1 MLVDLTSP
9 APARA
14 SEGADDDARS
24 ARRAS
29 AATRRARATREGEEE
44 DDDVVLVEAS
54 KTKRRRASLDVVV
67 TGEATRTRATNAR
80 EVGGAR
86 ARAGGGAG
94 GGGARGDDDDEGGDD
109 GERERERER
118 ARTVRGVPGRLRE
131 RDDDEVWTRVL
142 RAVRASGDRAQ
153 RDVPDVSEKGDEGAV
168 SSRVSVSP
176 GRREGSSVAL

>member
-1 MLVDLTSP
+1 M
-9 APARA
+9 
-14 SEGADDDARS
+14 
-24 ARRAS
+24 
-29 AATRRARATREGEEE
+29 
-44 DDDVVLVEAS
+44 VLVEAS

-80 EVGGAR
+80 EAGGAR
-86 ARAGGGAG
+86 ARARAAARAAALRGATTTTK
-94 GGGARGDDDDEGGDD
+94 RGDD
-109 GERERERER
+109 GERERERGR

>member
-1 MLVDLTSP
+1 VTSE
-9 APARA
+9 
-14 SEGADDDARS
+14 SG
-24 ARRAS
+24 
-29 AATRRARATREGEEE
+29 GEF
-44 DDDVVLVEAS
+44 DGGFD
-54 KTKRRRASLDVVV
+54 
-67 TGEATRTRATNAR
+67 GEF
-80 EVGGAR
+80 
-86 ARAGGGAG
+86 
-94 GGGARGDDDDEGGDD
+94 D

>member
-1 MLVDLTSP
+1 M
-9 APARA
+9 
-14 SEGADDDARS
+14 
-24 ARRAS
+24 
-29 AATRRARATREGEEE
+29 
-44 DDDVVLVEAS
+44 VLVEAS

-67 TGEATRTRATNAR
+67 TGEATRDASDERVAR
-80 EVGGAR
+80 DGGGAR
-86 ARAGGGAG
+86 ARARAAARAAALRGATTTTTT
-94 GGGARGDDDDEGGDD
+94 AATTKTTDANANADD
-109 GERERERER
+109 

-176 GRREGSSVAL
+176 GAARGL